1 MDRFKMGSMQ
11 LATEQEIEGLDEE
24 FLAAG
29 VPLRYRPLDC
39 FKKLYGSVPDGAQR
53 NQLFDPLIE
62 WFLKKYGDSV
72 RWDGVVA
79 RFPILI
85 CGAIYL
91 AQARFVVK
99 GEVLANF
106 QDGIEQLSGEVAGSL
121 SPEEKRPILEKL
133 TLGTRGFYSLHNLI
147 IDDAWLREEERALV
161 RRALYDLENAA
172 VTLKYTG
179 DTQAASVQAHEAAEK
194 FLKAALSRSG
204 STKTLKSF
212 GHDIPKLFRA
222 LLLAEPRYSCVS
234 LPVENLQKLAP
245 NMELR
250 YAHVPRSLEMAVEG
264 FHGSLYVCGII
275 AQMWLFDHARGST
288 RSDFKEC
295 AFYVDGSNATY
306 YCKKVTP
313 DSVVLTH
320 FRSSKYTGS
329 QMADVAMDPS
339 YSALYLEVTDRNEDA
354 QLRGLFLLHLKNP
367 GKKVSP
373 EEVGLNMVHGPEGSY
388 ASIMLKAPVNGAKD
402 RLK

>member
-1 MDRFKMGSMQ
+1 MQ
-11 LATEQEIEGLDEE
+11 LATEQQIEDLDREL
-24 FLAAG
+24 LAAG

-39 FKKLYGSVPDGAQR
+39 FKRLYGSVPDGPQR
-53 NQLFDPLIE
+53 NELFDPLIE
-62 WFLKKYGDSV
+62 LFLKKYGDAV
-72 RWDGVVA
+72 RWDGIIA

-85 CGAIYL
+85 RGVIYL
-91 AQARFVVK
+91 GLARFVGE

-106 QDGIEQLSGEVAGSL
+106 QDGIEQLSDEVAGSL
-121 SPEEKRPILEKL
+121 SREEKRPVLEKL
-133 TLGTRGFYSLHNLI
+133 TFGARGFYSLHNLI
-147 IDDAWLREEERALV
+147 IDDSWLGEAEQALV

-172 VTLKYTG
+172 VPLKHTG

-204 STKTLKSF
+204 STKALKSF

-250 YAHVPRSLEMAVEG
+250 YSHVPRSLEMAVEG
-264 FHGSLYVCGII
+264 FHGSLYVCGVI
-275 AQMWLFDHARGST
+275 AQMWLFDQARGAT
-288 RSDFKEC
+288 TSDFKEC
-295 AFYVDGSNATY
+295 SFYVDGSNGTY

-329 QMADVAMDPS
+329 QMADITMDPS
-339 YSALYLEVTDRNEDA
+339 NSALYLEVTDRNQDA

-373 EEVGLNMVHGPEGSY
+373 AEVGLNIIHGPEGSY
-388 ASIMLKAPVNGAKD
+388 ASIMLKAPIHGPAD
-402 RLK
+402 RSR